1 MDTVETGELDVG
13 TATSDPVVTVGE
25 GDGALGTMTR
35 ATAGTLPR
43 DPETPWVASPWFVRL
58 VVTGAVV
65 AIAVGVVLRFWARSD
80 MWLDEALTFDI
91 ARLPV
96 SQIPGALRRDGAPPL
111 YYVLLHYWILVFGT
125 SDEGVRALSGILS
138 CATLP
143 LVWIAGRRIGGR
155 TVAIGA
161 VVLVS
166 TSPFAVRYATE
177 NRMYALV
184 VFLTAAGLVA
194 LQRALERP
202 AAGNLVAVGLTTSL
216 LLYSQYWAIYLV
228 AVTGLWLAFQAW
240 RGPAAHRRG
249 ARAAVLSLVV
259 GCVTFIPW
267 LPTFVF
273 QSRHTGT
280 PWAVPA
286 DFAALVNAV
295 TSFAGGATNQGR
307 ALALLYFALAGLG
320 LFGVAGGIRHI
331 ILDLRTRSRAR
342 GLAIVTV
349 GTLAVAVVC
358 GYISRSAFQA
368 RYASVIFVLL
378 VLLVAMGFATFS
390 DQRIRA
396 GVMAATVAFGIAGSV
411 PNVWTSRTQAGEV
424 ASSLATL
431 GRQGDIVAFCP
442 DQLGPSVFHLLP
454 PHRYREITFPR
465 ETGPQYVNW
474 INYAQATAAGNP
486 VQFSSLLERLAGSS
500 HDIWYVWAPGY
511 ETYQTKCEQIEQVML
526 TDHAFTARTIFP
538 YTQVMSPSVIY
549 EDMELVQFVPVG
561 G

>member
-1 MDTVETGELDVG
+1 MDTVETGPVG
-13 TATSDPVVTVGE
+13 TATSDTAVTVGG
-25 GDGALGTMTR
+25 GDGPVETFTR
-35 ATAGTLPR
+35 ATPGTLPE
-43 DPETPWVASPWFVRL
+43 DPDTPWVASPWFVRM
-58 VVTGAVV
+58 VVAGAVV
-65 AIAVGVVLRFWARSD
+65 AIVVGVVLRFWARSD

-155 TVAIGA
+155 TVAMGA
-161 VVLVS
+161 VVLVA

-202 AAGNLVAVGLTTSL
+202 AAGNLIAVGLTTAL

-228 AVTGLWLAFQAW
+228 AVTGAWLAFQAW
-240 RGPAAHRRG
+240 RGPEGQRRG
-249 ARAAVLSLVV
+249 ALRAVVAMAV

-396 GVMAATVAFGIAGSV
+396 GMMAVTVAFGIAGSV
-411 PNVWTSRTQAGEV
+411 PNIWTSRTQAGQV
-424 ASSLATL
+424 ATSLAKL
-431 GRQGDIVAFCP
+431 GRKGDIVAFCP

-474 INYAQATAAGNP
+474 INYSQATAAGNP
-486 VQFSSLLERLAGSS
+486 TQFSSLLERLAGST

-511 ETYQTKCEQIEQVML
+511 ETYQTKCEDIENVML
-526 TDHAFTARTIFP
+526 TDHNFTARTIFP
-538 YTQVMSPSVIY
+538 FTQVTSPSVIY
-549 EDMELVQFVPVG
+549 EDMELVQFVPVRG
-561 G
+561 